1 MRTYKP
7 SILIEASDEKLIA
20 AVEAHSRQNMS
31 EDLATEI
38 RSAMSEYGYSAHIPY
53 IIVLS
58 QDRGFLWKNDP
69 SLNGERPPDYEF
81 SMDSVIARFSKS
93 EPGKRLI
100 KWGLEDLVL
109 HWLTNLS
116 FKPEEMGKGEPEDT
130 LARAGFTDAI
140 HDAMVVM
147 RDTL

>member
-7 SILIEASDEKLIA
+7 SILIEDSDEKLIA
-20 AVEAHSRQNMS
+20 AVEAQSRLDMS
-31 EDLATEI
+31 EDLATYT
-38 RSAMSEYGYSAHIPY
+38 RSRMFEYGLSAHIPY
-53 IIVLS
+53 IMVLS
-58 QDRGFLWKNDP
+58 QDRGFLWKDNP
-69 SLNGERPPDYEF
+69 STNGDRPPDYEF
-81 SMDSVIARFSKS
+81 PMDSVIARFSKS

-116 FKPEEMGKGEPEDT
+116 FKPEEMREGEPEET

-147 RDTL
+147 GDTL

>member
-7 SILIEASDEKLIA
+7 SILIEDSDERLIA
-20 AVEAHSRQNMS
+20 AVEVQSRIDMS
-31 EDLATEI
+31 ADLATYV
-38 RSAMSEYGYSAHIPY
+38 RSSMLDYGISPHIPY
-53 IIVLS
+53 ILVLS
-58 QDRGFLWKNDP
+58 QDRGFLWKDDP
-69 SLNGERPPDYEF
+69 LINGDRPPDYEF
-81 SMDSVIARFSKS
+81 PMDSVIVRFSKS

-147 RDTL
+147 GDTL